1 MYSAIAANK
10 RNTVI
15 IIGLFVALLTG
26 ISLWWG
32 YTSGNGSSAL
42 FIVGFVLLYTLF
54 QYYAAGSLAV
64 AMSGAQEIQKS
75 DNPRLWRIV
84 ENLSITEGMPMPKV
98 YVIPDEAPNAFATGR
113 DPNHAIVAAT
123 TGLLAIMDD
132 KELEGVMAHELGH
145 VKNYDIRVSTIVFG
159 LVSAIGILADMAI
172 RASFFAGG
180 GRDKENDGGLGIA
193 LLAIGIVASI
203 VAFLIGPIVSAA
215 VSRQR
220 EYLADAT
227 GAHTTRYPEGLASA
241 LEKLAQYGRPL
252 RRASSSMAHMY
263 ISDPIKP
270 GITERLFSTHPPLP
284 ARIKRL
290 REHFPRVPVVEG
302 IATRRRFMHWELC
315 FADVLLQRGGFD
327 LILGNPPW
335 LKVEWNES
343 GILGERNPVFAVR
356 KISAERQQ
364 LTELNQQLHVLEQTL
379 KG

>member
-15 IIGLFVALLTG
+15 IIGLFVALLAG

-32 YTSGNGSSAL
+32 YTSGNGSSAIM
-42 FIVGFVLLYTLF
+42 IVGFVLLYTVF
-54 QYYAAGSLAV
+54 QYYVAGSLAV

-75 DNPRLWRIV
+75 DSPRLWRIV

-98 YVIPDEAPNAFATGR
+98 YIIPDDAPNAFATGR
-113 DPNHAIVAAT
+113 DPKHAIVAAT

-159 LVSAIGILADMAI
+159 LVSAIGVLADMAI
-172 RASFFAGG
+172 RASFFAGS
-180 GRDKENDGGLGIA
+180 GRRDNRDDGGLGIA

-203 VAFLIGPIVSAA
+203 VAFLIGPLVSAA

-270 GITERLFSTHPPLP
+270 GLTERLFSTHPPLP

-290 REHFPRVPVVEG
+290 REIG
-302 IATRRRFMHWELC
+302 SRF
-315 FADVLLQRGGFD
+315 
-327 LILGNPPW
+327 
-335 LKVEWNES
+335 
-343 GILGERNPVFAVR
+343 
-356 KISAERQQ
+356 
-364 LTELNQQLHVLEQTL
+364 
-379 KG
+379 